1 MKKKDIINLIK
12 ASNTLNKYKKLS
24 EISKDGKLNEDKWF
38 PDIPELNNEFEVLKK
53 EVKKANKNVEKAKKL
68 QEKSNCNHEVRIYS
82 SSDNMTF
89 WREYECV
96 FCKERITS
104 DNVSNWEL
112 DTSRNKHTVT
122 LSNKYDDDGFIDDD
136 EGYTKEEIFKYILDI
151 LKNYNDDDEVDLVQ
165 EFSKLHLRNCKI
177 NMEEKNPDDFILVI
191 GGANSFDINNL
202 YIEAPFS
209 RESIEVFN
217 YFSNL
222 LKTKVKILGNKK
234 LFTSNLFRKS
244 FDENNRFTSYTCYES
259 LEDLENA
266 LNSLQKV
273 PFKLVFDL
281 SSLFDIEIK
290 DDNLLK
296 KDIYINLKKY
306 FPNATIIKVES
317 VEDLNLEILK
327 EMLYKENDENY
338 YVYKDNEY
346 YSLNDDK
353 INKDTLE
360 NVCKKTKLIL
370 KK

>member
-1 MKKKDIINLIK
+1 MKKKEIINLIK

-24 EISKDGKLNEDKWF
+24 EISNDGKLSEDKGF
-38 PDIPELNNEFEVLKK
+38 PDIPELNSEFEILKK
-53 EVKKANKNVEKAKKL
+53 EVKKANKYVEKAKNL

-122 LSNKYDDDGFIDDD
+122 LSNKYDD

-151 LKNYNDDDEVDLVQ
+151 LKNYNDEDEVDLVH
-165 EFSKLHLRNCKI
+165 EFSKLHLRKCKI
-177 NMEEKNPDDFILVI
+177 NLEEKNPDDFILVI
-191 GGANSFDINNL
+191 GGSNSFVINNL
-202 YIEAPFS
+202 YIEGPFS
-209 RESIEVFN
+209 RESIDVFN

-234 LFTSNLFRKS
+234 LFTSNLFRNS

-266 LNSLQKV
+266 LKSLQKV

-290 DDNLLK
+290 DNKLIK
-296 KDIYINLKKY
+296 KDIDIDLKKH

-327 EMLYKENDENY
+327 EMLYRENDENY

-346 YSLNDDK
+346 YSLNDDE

-360 NVCKKTKLIL
+360 NVCKKTKLLL